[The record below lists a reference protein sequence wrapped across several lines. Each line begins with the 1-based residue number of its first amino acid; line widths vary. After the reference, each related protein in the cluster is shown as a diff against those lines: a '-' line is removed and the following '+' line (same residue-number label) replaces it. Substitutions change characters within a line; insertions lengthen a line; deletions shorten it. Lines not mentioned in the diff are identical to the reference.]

1 MAALIESNRGP
12 RQWPAGVAPIKS
24 EYLVGD
30 PFTSQRDAPDDD
42 AAEGESSNLP
52 KKRAAEEPAG
62 AMEHV
67 EPAVSAQSDKE
78 LGGNEEP
85 DAEGEP
91 APKKQR
97 IPASERRRL
106 AKEKRKE
113 QKGAN
118 RARKFARVQDEVALC
133 HGTSRGEGCIDGQ
146 GCRFSHD
153 VPHYLSTKPADLT
166 FPSIESL
173 STAEPFVL
181 LPEREPLSETHRD
194 INKVSA
200 CPNFACSGKCQSGFK
215 CRYLGSHVEL
225 QESETGNIF
234 KLVKDE
240 DKYENSKKQNLELNF
255 HSSGLQKTLRTHK
268 YPFPITDAYMTELS
282 RLTNEDKS
290 GLPIEPPLETP
301 RKTDE
306 IGPEA
311 QKDTPDV
318 PLRASEKKRLRW
330 QGMSYLAP
338 LTTVGNLPFRRLC
351 TSFGA
356 QITCSEMA
364 LSQSLLQGANSEW
377 SLVRRHPS
385 EKIFGVQVSKITAD
399 PIPSH
404 STSSQI
410 AGSKV
415 PQLVRAAELLA
426 NEFGPKNGRER
437 TQLDFVDVNCGCPI
451 DLVFKTGAG
460 SALLDNHNKLGRILI
475 GMSRALGDVPLT
487 IKVRTGIKDGRNN
500 SHKLMPRLARWG
512 VNAFTIHGRTR
523 QQRYSK
529 FADWDYIKECVETL
543 RASTEDDDL
552 PTIPI
557 FGGGDVYSAEQYW
570 TNVEQTGVDGIM
582 VGRGAL
588 IKPWIFT
595 EIAERREW
603 DISSRER
610 LDMIRQYAEY
620 GLNHWGSD
628 TVGVNHTRR
637 FLCEALSFTYR
648 YVPIG
653 LLERLPGKINERPP
667 AYRGRDELEC
677 LLASNKSSDWVRIS
691 EMFLGP
697 APEGWT
703 FTPKHKSNAQGSEE
717 GNG

>member
-1 MAALIESNRGP
+1 MAAAIESNGGV
-12 RQWPAGVAPIKS
+12 RQWPAGMAPIKS
-24 EYLVGD
+24 EYLTGD
-30 PFTSQRDAPDDD
+30 PFTSQRDLPDDD
-42 AAEGESSNLP
+42 AAEGNSSNLP
-52 KKRAAEEPAG
+52 KKRVADEPVGAG
-62 AMEHV
+62 DHV
-67 EPAVSAQSDKE
+67 EPISAQSDKGPGE
-78 LGGNEEP
+78 SEQP
-85 DAEGEP
+85 DVEGEP
-91 APKKQR
+91 AAKKQR
-97 IPASERRRL
+97 ISSSERKRL

-118 RARKFARVQDEVALC
+118 KARKFARVQDEVALC
-133 HGTSRGEGCIDGQ
+133 HGASRGEGCIDGE

-153 VPHYLSTKPADLT
+153 IPHYLSTKAVDLT
-166 FPSIESL
+166 FPPKDSL
-173 STAEPFVL
+173 STTEPFVT
-181 LPEREPLSETHRD
+181 LPEREPLSETQTG
-194 INKVSA
+194 INKASA

-225 QESETGNIF
+225 QESETGNTF
-234 KLVKDE
+234 KLIKDE
-240 DKYENSKKQNLELNF
+240 EKYEKTKNGVQEHNF
-255 HSSGLQKTLRTHK
+255 PSSGLQKILRTHK
-268 YPFPITDAYMTELS
+268 YPFPISDAYITELS

-290 GLPIEPPLETP
+290 GLPIEPPLEAP
-301 RKTDE
+301 RTANEVD
-306 IGPEA
+306 PEA

-318 PLRASEKKRLRW
+318 PIRASEKKRLRW

-351 TSFGA
+351 ASFGA

-385 EKIFGVQVSKITAD
+385 ENIFGV
-399 PIPSH
+399 
-404 STSSQI
+404 QI

-415 PQLVRAAELLA
+415 PQLVRTAEVLA
-426 NEFGPKNGRER
+426 NEFGPKSGRDR
-437 TQLDFVDVNCGCPI
+437 AQIDFVDVNCGCPI

-475 GMSRALGDVPLT
+475 GMSRALGEVPLT
-487 IKVRTGIKDGRNN
+487 IKVRTGIKDGRNT

-512 VNAFTIHGRTR
+512 VNGFTIHGRTR

-529 FADWDYIKECVETL
+529 VADWDYIKECVEAL

-610 LDMIRQYAEY
+610 LDMIRQYAEC

-667 AYRGRDELEC
+667 AYRGRDDLEC

>member
-1 MAALIESNRGP
+1 MAMAIESSGGA
-12 RQWPAGVAPIKS
+12 RQWPSGMAPIKL
-24 EYLVGD
+24 EYLIGD
-30 PFTSQRDAPDDD
+30 PFTSQRDIPDDD
-42 AAEGESSNLP
+42 AAEGKTSNLP
-52 KKRAAEEPAG
+52 KKRPAEESAG
-62 AMEHV
+62 AGDHV
-67 EPAVSAQSDKE
+67 DSPLAQS
-78 LGGNEEP
+78 GQNP
-85 DAEGEP
+85 DESEVPNGEDGEP
-91 APKKQR
+91 VAKKQR

-106 AKEKRKE
+106 AKEARKE

-118 RARKFARVQDEVALC
+118 KARKFARVQDEVALC
-133 HGTSRGEGCIDGQ
+133 HGASRGEGCIDGE

-153 VPHYLSTKPADLT
+153 IPHYLSTKAADLA
-166 FPSIESL
+166 FPPKESL
-173 STAEPFVL
+173 LVDEPFVSP
-181 LPEREPLSETHRD
+181 PEHEPLSSSQPN
-194 INKVSA
+194 INKA
-200 CPNFACSGKCQSGFK
+200 AGCPNFACSGKCQSGFK

-225 QESETGNIF
+225 QESEAGDVF

-240 DKYENSKKQNLELNF
+240 EKYNKLKNDNLEFNF
-255 HSSGLQKTLRTHK
+255 PSSGLQKALRTHK
-268 YPFPITDAYMTELS
+268 YPFPIADAYMTELS

-290 GLPIEPPLETP
+290 GQPIEPPLEAP
-301 RKTDE
+301 HKTDE
-306 IGPEA
+306 VDPEA

-351 TSFGA
+351 AGFGA

-385 EKIFGVQVSKITAD
+385 ERVYGI
-399 PIPSH
+399 
-404 STSSQI
+404 QI

-415 PQLVRAAELLA
+415 PQLARTAELLA

-437 TQLDFVDVNCGCPI
+437 AQIDFVDVNCGCPI

-475 GMSRALGDVPLT
+475 GMSRALGEVPLT

-529 FADWDYIKECVETL
+529 FADWGYIKECVEAL

-628 TVGVNHTRR
+628 TVGVNNTRR

-667 AYRGRDELEC
+667 AYRGRDELGKWYQTVHN
-677 LLASNKSSDWVRIS
+677 SYVSYVDFYRMPSS
-691 EMFLGP
+691 
-697 APEGWT
+697 
-703 FTPKHKSNAQGSEE
+703 
-717 GNG
+717 

>member
-1 MAALIESNRGP
+1 MAMAIESSGGA
-12 RQWPAGVAPIKS
+12 RQWPSGMAPIKL
-24 EYLVGD
+24 EYLIGD
-30 PFTSQRDAPDDD
+30 PFTSQRDIPDDD
-42 AAEGESSNLP
+42 AAEGKTSNLP
-52 KKRAAEEPAG
+52 KKRPAEESAG
-62 AMEHV
+62 AGDHV
-67 EPAVSAQSDKE
+67 DSPLAQSGQK
-78 LGGNEEP
+78 P
-85 DAEGEP
+85 DESEVPNGEDGEP
-91 APKKQR
+91 VAKKQR

-106 AKEKRKE
+106 AKEARKE

-118 RARKFARVQDEVALC
+118 KARKFARIQDEVALC
-133 HGTSRGEGCIDGQ
+133 HGASRGEGCIDGE

-153 VPHYLSTKPADLT
+153 IPHYLSTKATDLA
-166 FPSIESL
+166 FPPKESL
-173 STAEPFVL
+173 LVDEPFVSP
-181 LPEREPLSETHRD
+181 PEHEPLSSSHPN
-194 INKVSA
+194 INKA
-200 CPNFACSGKCQSGFK
+200 AGCPNFACSGKCQSGFK

-225 QESETGNIF
+225 QESEAGDVF
-234 KLVKDE
+234 KLVEDE
-240 DKYENSKKQNLELNF
+240 ERYNKLKNDNLEFNF
-255 HSSGLQKTLRTHK
+255 PSSGLQKALRTHK
-268 YPFPITDAYMTELS
+268 YPFPIADAYMTELS

-290 GLPIEPPLETP
+290 GQPIEPPLEAP
-301 RKTDE
+301 HKTDE
-306 IGPEA
+306 VDPEA

-351 TSFGA
+351 AGFGA

-385 EKIFGVQVSKITAD
+385 ERVYGV
-399 PIPSH
+399 
-404 STSSQI
+404 QI

-415 PQLVRAAELLA
+415 PQLARTAELLA

-437 TQLDFVDVNCGCPI
+437 AQIDFVDVNCGCPI

-475 GMSRALGDVPLT
+475 GMSRALGEVPLT

-529 FADWDYIKECVETL
+529 FADWGYIKECVEAL

-628 TVGVNHTRR
+628 TVGVNNTRR

-697 APEGWT
+697 APEGWS
-703 FTPKHKSNAQGSEE
+703 FIPKHKSNAQGSEE

>member
-1 MAALIESNRGP
+1 MEVAIEPIKGA
-12 RQWPAGVAPIKS
+12 RQWPAGMAPIKS
-24 EYLVGD
+24 EYLTGD
-30 PFTSQRDAPDDD
+30 PFTTQREVPDDD
-42 AAEGESSNLP
+42 AAEGKTSNLP
-52 KKRAAEEPAG
+52 KKRAAEESTG
-62 AMEHV
+62 TDHNV
-67 EPAVSAQSDKE
+67 EPILVQSNQTPGE
-78 LGGNEEP
+78 GEEP
-85 DAEGEP
+85 DARDGEP
-91 APKKQR
+91 AAKKQR
-97 IPASERRRL
+97 MPVSERRQL

-113 QKGAN
+113 QKGSN
-118 RARKFARVQDEVALC
+118 KARKFARVQDEVALC
-133 HGTSRGEGCIDGQ
+133 HGASRGEGCIDGE

-153 VPHYLSTKPADLT
+153 IARYLSTKPTDLA
-166 FPSIESL
+166 FPSKDLLTSQ
-173 STAEPFVL
+173 PFVS
-181 LPEREPLSETHRD
+181 LPENQALSESHPS
-194 INKVSA
+194 INKASA

-234 KLVKDE
+234 KLIKDE
-240 DKYENSKKQNLELNF
+240 EKYEKMKSNSLEFNF
-255 HSSGLQKTLRTHK
+255 PSSGLQKVLRTHK
-268 YPFPITDAYMTELS
+268 YPFPISDAYVAEISLLM
-282 RLTNEDKS
+282 NENKS
-290 GLPIEPPLETP
+290 GQVIEPPLEP
-301 RKTDE
+301 HQKTEGVD
-306 IGPEA
+306 PEA
-311 QKDTPDV
+311 QNDTPDV

-351 TSFGA
+351 AGFGA

-385 EKIFGVQVSKITAD
+385 EKIFGVQ
-399 PIPSH
+399 
-404 STSSQI
+404 I
-410 AGSKV
+410 AGSKI

-426 NEFGPKNGRER
+426 NEFGPKSGRER
-437 TQLDFVDVNCGCPI
+437 AQIDFVDVNCGCPI
-451 DLVFKTGAG
+451 DMVFKSGAG

-475 GMSRALGDVPLT
+475 GMSRTLGEVPLT
-487 IKVRTGIKDGRNN
+487 IKVRTGIKDGRNT

-523 QQRYSK
+523 QQRYTK

-543 RASTEDDDL
+543 RTSTEDEDL
-552 PTIPI
+552 PTIPV

-570 TNVEQTGVDGIM
+570 ANVEQTGVDGIM

-628 TVGVNHTRR
+628 TVGVNNTRR

-648 YVPIG
+648 YIPIG

-667 AYRGRDELEC
+667 AYRGRDELGEWCQVAQC

>member
-1 MAALIESNRGP
+1 M
-12 RQWPAGVAPIKS
+12 APIKC
-24 EYLVGD
+24 EYLIGD

-42 AAEGESSNLP
+42 AAEGGSSNLP
-52 KKRAAEEPAG
+52 KKRTADEPAG
-62 AMEHV
+62 AGDYMELISV
-67 EPAVSAQSDKE
+67 QSDTGPGE
-78 LGGNEEP
+78 SEEP
-85 DAEGEP
+85 DAAGGEP
-91 APKKQR
+91 AVKKQR
-97 IPASERRRL
+97 VSASERRRL

-118 RARKFARVQDEVALC
+118 KGRKFARVQDEVALC
-133 HGTSRGEGCIDGQ
+133 HGASRGEECIDGE

-153 VPHYLSTKPADLT
+153 IPHYLSTKGPDLT
-166 FPSIESL
+166 FPPKESL
-173 STAEPFVL
+173 STIEPFVSP
-181 LPEREPLSETHRD
+181 PEREPLSGAHPD
-194 INKVSA
+194 INKASA
-200 CPNFACSGKCQSGFK
+200 CPNFHCSGKCQSGFK

-225 QESETGNIF
+225 QGSETGNIF
-234 KLVKDE
+234 KLIKDE
-240 DKYENSKKQNLELNF
+240 EKYENSKNNILELNF
-255 HSSGLQKTLRTHK
+255 PSSGLQKILRTHK
-268 YPFPITDAYMTELS
+268 YLFPIADAYMSELS
-282 RLTNEDKS
+282 RLTSEDKT
-290 GLPIEPPLETP
+290 GQPIEPPLEAP
-301 RKTDE
+301 RKTD
-306 IGPEA
+306 GVDPEA
-311 QKDTPDV
+311 QMDTPDV
-318 PLRASEKKRLRW
+318 PMRASEKKRLRW

-351 TSFGA
+351 ASFGA

-385 EKIFGVQVSKITAD
+385 EKIFGI
-399 PIPSH
+399 
-404 STSSQI
+404 QI

-415 PQLVRAAELLA
+415 PQLVRAAEVLA
-426 NEFGPKNGRER
+426 NEFGPKSGRER
-437 TQLDFVDVNCGCPI
+437 AHIDFVDVNCGCPI

-475 GMSRALGDVPLT
+475 GMSRALGEVPLT
-487 IKVRTGIKDGRNN
+487 IKVRTGIKDGRNT

-529 FADWDYIKECVETL
+529 LADWGYIKECVEAL

-570 TNVEQTGVDGIM
+570 TSVEQTGVDGIM

-628 TVGVNHTRR
+628 TVGVNNTRR

-677 LLASNKSSDWVRIS
+677 LLSSNKSSDWVRIS

>member
-1 MAALIESNRGP
+1 MAAIIESNQGV
-12 RQWPAGVAPIKS
+12 RQWPAGMAPIKP

-42 AAEGESSNLP
+42 AAEGGSSSLP
-52 KKRAAEEPAG
+52 KKRAADEPAG
-62 AMEHV
+62 DGDHA
-67 EPAVSAQSDKE
+67 EPISAQSDKGPGE
-78 LGGNEEP
+78 SEEP

-91 APKKQR
+91 AAKKQR

-106 AKEKRKE
+106 AKEKRKD

-118 RARKFARVQDEVALC
+118 KGRKFARVHDEVALC
-133 HGTSRGEGCIDGQ
+133 HGASRGEGCIDGD

-153 VPHYLSTKPADLT
+153 IPHYLASKPADLA
-166 FPSIESL
+166 FPPRESL
-173 STAEPFVL
+173 SIIEPFVSP
-181 LPEREPLSETHRD
+181 PEHEPLSETQPD
-194 INKVSA
+194 INKASA
-200 CPNFACSGKCQSGFK
+200 CPNFACSGRCQSGFK

-225 QESETGNIF
+225 QESETGNTF
-234 KLVKDE
+234 KLIKDE
-240 DKYENSKKQNLELNF
+240 EKYEKLRNDNLELNF
-255 HSSGLQKTLRTHK
+255 PSSGLQKKLRTHK
-268 YPFPITDAYMTELS
+268 YPFPVADAYMTELS
-282 RLTNEDKS
+282 RLMNEDKS
-290 GLPIEPPLETP
+290 GLPIEPPLEVP

-306 IGPEA
+306 VDPEA

-318 PLRASEKKRLRW
+318 PVRASEKERLRW

-351 TSFGA
+351 ASFGA

-364 LSQSLLQGANSEW
+364 LSQSLLQGVNSEW

-385 EKIFGVQVSKITAD
+385 EKIFGV
-399 PIPSH
+399 
-404 STSSQI
+404 QI

-437 TQLDFVDVNCGCPI
+437 AQIDFVDVNCGCPI
-451 DLVFKTGAG
+451 DLVFKNGAG

-475 GMSRALGDVPLT
+475 GMSRALGEVPLT
-487 IKVRTGIKDGRNN
+487 IKVRTGIKDGRNT

-523 QQRYSK
+523 QQRYLK
-529 FADWDYIKECVETL
+529 LADWDYIK
-543 RASTEDDDL
+543 D
-552 PTIPI
+552 
-557 FGGGDVYSAEQYW
+557 
-570 TNVEQTGVDGIM
+570 
-582 VGRGAL
+582 
-588 IKPWIFT
+588 T

-667 AYRGRDELEC
+667 AYRGRDELGE
-677 LLASNKSSDWVRIS
+677 
-691 EMFLGP
+691 
-697 APEGWT
+697 
-703 FTPKHKSNAQGSEE
+703 
-717 GNG
+717 